1 MLPIPIN
8 FKDLTRKNR
17 YFPLLTISSESK
29 MQFKCKCLTRRIE
42 LNSKLKSRHLH
53 GNAKMNR
60 KLMRPASRLQRFTQ
74 EAGSRLRRQPELFI
88 YLLASQ
94 RTIFAPHFSPNRFF
108 FVLFSILQR
117 MNFPPTLTFLGR
129 LVVAATAF
137 TILG

>member
-1 MLPIPIN
+1 
-8 FKDLTRKNR
+8 
-17 YFPLLTISSESK
+17 
-29 MQFKCKCLTRRIE
+29 
-42 LNSKLKSRHLH
+42 
-53 GNAKMNR
+53 MNR

-108 FVLFSILQR
+108 FLPFSILQR